1 MTPPS
6 AAPTVHQDGALPV
19 RRDGGTAGEP
29 GLPQRILCKA
39 FRVRQYN
46 DVHARAADLR
56 LRLPLGRKRLQRIE
70 RIREAGALFVHVP
83 KNGGTSICDL
93 LYGGIMMHETWRYYH
108 HVAPDLSR
116 TLPSFAIWRDP
127 VKRFV
132 SAWAFARRGGT
143 SRVRIHP
150 SVNALYRSFH
160 TLDHAIDHVESCR
173 SVYDMDHVFRPQ
185 ALYVCDRNGRL
196 AVDQLFSMDRMSSL
210 PELVPALRGKTIPHL
225 NSNNHDVVPTP
236 AQAKRIR
243 QIYSADEALR
253 PAD

>member
-6 AAPTVHQDGALPV
+6 AAQTVQQDCALP
-19 RRDGGTAGEP
+19 AGHTGSKTEGP
-29 GLPQRILCKA
+29 GLPQRLLCTA

-56 LRLPLGRKRLQRIE
+56 LRLPLGQKRLQRIE
-70 RIREAGALFVHVP
+70 RIREAGAFFIHVP

-93 LYGGIMMHETWRYYH
+93 LYGGIMMHETWRYYQ

-127 VKRFV
+127 VERFV

-143 SRVRIHP
+143 SRVKIHP

-160 TLDHAIDHVESCR
+160 TLDDAINHVESCS

-185 ALYVCDRNGRL
+185 TLYVCDRNGQL
-196 AVDQLFSMDRMSSL
+196 AVDQLFPMHKISSL
-210 PELVPALRGKTIPHL
+210 PDLVPALQGKTIPHL
-225 NSNNHDVVPTP
+225 NGNSHDVVPTSCP
-236 AQAKRIR
+236 GKKDS
-243 QIYSADEALR
+243 SALQR
-253 PAD
+253 G